1 MSNLSRRSLV
11 SSAAALPALAVPAV
25 AIAVTAEPDPIFAAI
40 EEYKRTKEPVER
52 DGASDAEVNAAVA
65 AREQL
70 AQTEPTTKTGLIAF
84 LDLAVAEQER
94 LQIPLFDGEYET
106 MCFIESLARSVRAL
120 AVQS

>member
-1 MSNLSRRSLV
+1 MSNLSRRSIV
-11 SSAAALPALAVPAV
+11 ASAAALPALAVPAL
-25 AIAVTAEPDPIFAAI
+25 AIASIEPDPIFAAI
-40 EEYKRTKEPVER
+40 EEYKRAKEPVER
-52 DGASDAEVNAAVA
+52 DGASRAEVYAAVA

-70 AQTEPTTKTGLIAF
+70 AENEPTTKAGLIAI

-94 LQIPLFDGEYET
+94 LQIPIFDGEYET

>member
-1 MSNLSRRSLV
+1 MSNLSRRSIV
-11 SSAAALPALAVPAV
+11 ASAAALPALAVPAV
-25 AIAVTAEPDPIFAAI
+25 ALASVEPDPIYAAI
-40 EEYKRTKEPVER
+40 EEYNRAKVPVER
-52 DGASDAEVNAAVA
+52 EGASRAEVNAAVA

-70 AQTEPTTKTGLIAF
+70 AKTEPTTKAGLIAF

-94 LQIPLFDGEYET
+94 LQIPVFDGEYET